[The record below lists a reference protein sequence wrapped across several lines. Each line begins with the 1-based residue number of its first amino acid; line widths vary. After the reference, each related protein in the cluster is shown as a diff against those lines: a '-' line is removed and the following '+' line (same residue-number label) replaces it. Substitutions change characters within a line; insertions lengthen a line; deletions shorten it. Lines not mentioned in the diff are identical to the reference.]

1 MGGGNMEIIEER
13 RRSREKII
21 GRVSS
26 WVRELPFKVTAIVVG
41 SYARGDFNLW
51 SDVDVLLISR
61 DFKGSPLDRLMEIDV
76 PPGFQVIPLTPEE
89 YRRQAERGN
98 PLVLEAEEKG
108 VVVKHDEDIFSAEQ
122 GE

>member
-1 MGGGNMEIIEER
+1 MEIIEER

-76 PPGFQVIPLTPEE
+76 PPGFQVIPLTLPLTLKNTGGKPKEGTPSSW
-89 YRRQAERGN
+89 RQRK
-98 PLVLEAEEKG
+98 KG
-108 VVVKHDEDIFSAEQ
+108 WW
-122 GE
+122 